1 MPGFMDIV
9 GPVISDTFYVENQ
22 LAAKD
27 VTITLPEVTPLTA
40 DLQAAGTLTMPVW
53 QLLDN
58 MTMTI
63 TKIGVDMGLRRMIT
77 PQPTS
82 MESRWVQTVT
92 DANGATKNVGC
103 KAFVRGVP
111 TSIPGISLTPGEA
124 GENECS
130 ITVWNYRLVVDGIDY
145 INVGRF
151 SNKLVIAG
159 VDLANY
165 QSML

>member
-82 MESRWVQTVT
+82 MEARWVQTVT
-92 DANGATKNVGC
+92 DANGTAKNVGC

-111 TSIPGISLTPGEA
+111 TSIPGISLTPGRPGKTSARSLSGTTGWWSTALTTSTSA
-124 GENECS
+124 GFPTS
-130 ITVWNYRLVVDGIDY
+130 W
-145 INVGRF
+145 
-151 SNKLVIAG
+151 
-159 VDLANY
+159 
-165 QSML
+165 

>member
-63 TKIGVDMGLRRMIT
+63 QDRR
-77 PQPTS
+77 
-82 MESRWVQTVT
+82 RH
-92 DANGATKNVGC
+92 GA
-103 KAFVRGVP
+103 A
-111 TSIPGISLTPGEA
+111 A
-124 GENECS
+124 
-130 ITVWNYRLVVDGIDY
+130 DDY
-145 INVGRF
+145 P
-151 SNKLVIAG
+151 A
-159 VDLANY
+159 A
-165 QSML
+165 

>member
-1 MPGFMDIV
+1 
-9 GPVISDTFYVENQ
+9 
-22 LAAKD
+22 
-27 VTITLPEVTPLTA
+27 
-40 DLQAAGTLTMPVW
+40 MPVW

-58 MTMTI
+58 MEMTI

-82 MESRWVQTVT
+82 MEVRWVRTVT
-92 DANGATKNVGC
+92 DANGTAKNVGC

-130 ITVWNYRLVVDGIDY
+130 ITVWNYRLVVDGVDY